1 MHIDSSSRIR
11 DEHYNGDSRSFADLI
26 RELRDESTRLFRQEV
41 ALAKVEVTDKASKA
55 GRNVGYLA
63 VGGMVAYAGGII
75 LLLAAVVGLYVGLV
89 ALGMS
94 HATAGWLAPLA
105 VGLVVAG
112 IGYSMIQKALVTLK
126 HESLTP
132 ERTVET
138 LQENKNWIKEKV
150 S

>member
-75 LLLAAVVGLYVGLV
+75 LLLAGVVGLYVGLV

-94 HATAGWLAPLA
+94 HATAGWLAPLV